1 MGFLSEIVGL
11 LVFLFVALS
20 NFDNALEAVSAE
32 EEIEQLLKK
41 DLAAGDD
48 YSYNHQYQTNGEE
61 ET

>member
-1 MGFLSEIVGL
+1 LGFLSEIVGL

-41 DLAAGDD
+41 DFAAGDD
-48 YSYNHQYQTNGEE
+48 YSYNHQY
-61 ET
+61 